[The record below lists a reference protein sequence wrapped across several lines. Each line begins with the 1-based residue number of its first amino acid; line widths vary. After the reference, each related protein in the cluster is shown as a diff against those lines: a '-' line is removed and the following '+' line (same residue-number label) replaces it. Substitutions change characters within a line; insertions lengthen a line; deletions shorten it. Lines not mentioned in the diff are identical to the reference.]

1 MKQNRLLIMGTIMI
15 TILLLITIIGPHI
28 PYIKNEIDEASRV
41 RFGENNVIMTAP
53 FSPED
58 QFPFG
63 TDREGRDLLSVLIVG
78 AKDTLLM
85 MLVICVIRYLIG
97 IPLGLL
103 ASRGK
108 GFFAWIVSSWNH
120 IFSSIPIIF
129 SAMILLS
136 IPVLVMHEFR
146 FYLSILILALIEVGK
161 VAHIVQEETRGILKK
176 PYIEAGITVGMHPI
190 RQLTSNILPNIF
202 PVLVVNFFIDIGRTA
217 LLIGQ
222 MGIFGIFISQ
232 VFVQTGSLVA
242 EMRNTSLNWLT
253 LLGQARNDML
263 KAFWIPFYTCLAIT
277 FTVFTFNI
285 LGEGLR
291 RHFDR
296 RSA

>member
-1 MKQNRLLIMGTIMI
+1 MKHNRLLFIGIIMV
-15 TILLLITIIGPHI
+15 TILLLITLIGPYI
-28 PYIKNEIDEASRV
+28 PYVKNEIDEASRV

-53 FSPED
+53 FSPEE

-85 MLVICVIRYLIG
+85 MLVICLIRYLLG

-108 GFFAWIVSSWNH
+108 GFFSWIVSSWNH
-120 IFSSIPIIF
+120 IFSSVPIIF

-136 IPVLVMHEFR
+136 IPVLVLHEFR
-146 FYLSILILALIEVGK
+146 FFWSILIIALIEVGK
-161 VAHIVQEETRGILKK
+161 VAHIVQEETIGILKK
-176 PYIEAGITVGMHPI
+176 PYIEAGITVGMHPL
-190 RQLTSNILPNIF
+190 RQLISNILPNIL
-202 PVLVVNFFIDIGRTA
+202 PAIVVNFFIDIGRTA

-232 VFVQTGSLVA
+232 VFVQTGAFAA
-242 EMRNTSLNWLT
+242 ETVNTSLNWLT
-253 LLGQARNDML
+253 LLGQARKDILN
-263 KAFWIPFYTCLAIT
+263 AFWIPFYTCLVIT

-291 RHFDR
+291 RHYDR
-296 RSA
+296 RSV